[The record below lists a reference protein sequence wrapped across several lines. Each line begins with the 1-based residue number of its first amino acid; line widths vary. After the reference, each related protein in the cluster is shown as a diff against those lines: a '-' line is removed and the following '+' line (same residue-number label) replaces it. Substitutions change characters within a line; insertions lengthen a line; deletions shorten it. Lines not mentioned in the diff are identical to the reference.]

1 MPDNAMSRRPPTV
14 RPVGW
19 LRRVA
24 RDDRGQ
30 ITPWTIFGVRLV
42 LLLAGLV
49 LDEGLAMA
57 DKVRALDVAQAAAR
71 AGAREVDL
79 GVYRAT
85 GVVQL
90 DPAAATTAARG
101 FLTQA
106 GIPGTATASTA
117 TVTVTV
123 TTRRQTQLLHLVGIT
138 TIPVSATATA
148 APSTGVLT
156 GT

>member
-1 MPDNAMSRRPPTV
+1 MTRRTSSV
-14 RPVGW
+14 RLRTW
-19 LRRVA
+19 LRRTA

-30 ITPWTIFGVRLV
+30 ITPWSVVGVLIV
-42 LLLAGLV
+42 IILAGLV
-49 LDEGLAMA
+49 LDQGLAMA

-71 AGAREVDL
+71 AGAREIDL
-79 GVYRAT
+79 GVYRIT

-90 DPAAATTAARG
+90 DPTAAATAARA
-101 FLTQA
+101 FLTGA
-106 GIPGTATASTA
+106 GAAGTVTTTTS

-123 TTRRQTQLLHLVGIT
+123 TTSRRTQLLHLVGVTAIPIT
-138 TIPVSATATA
+138 ATATA